1 MVDTKKNSK
10 IGTYF
15 SLSESC
21 YKILT
26 STNICF
32 FQRGLLNNRID
43 FDFDA
48 LLKCLEIENQLFT
61 KKTFIN
67 HSR

>member
-1 MVDTKKNSK
+1 MLMVDTKKNSK

-21 YKILT
+21 YKILA

-32 FQRGLLNNRID
+32 FQRGLLNNRIY
-43 FDFDA
+43 FDA
-48 LLKCLEIENQLFT
+48 LLKHLEIENQLFT

>member
-1 MVDTKKNSK
+1 MLMVDTKKNSK

-21 YKILT
+21 YKILD
-26 STNICF
+26 STTMCF
-32 FQRGLLNNRID
+32 FQRGLLNNRIY
-43 FDFDA
+43 FDA
-48 LLKCLEIENQLFT
+48 LLKHLEIENQLFT